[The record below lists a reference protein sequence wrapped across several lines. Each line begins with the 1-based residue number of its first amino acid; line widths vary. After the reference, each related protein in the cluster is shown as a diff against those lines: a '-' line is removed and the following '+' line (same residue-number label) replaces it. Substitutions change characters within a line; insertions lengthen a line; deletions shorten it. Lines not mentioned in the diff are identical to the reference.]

1 MEKNMKPIIIAN
13 DKEHL
18 KKLIKAEIDS
28 NGVRCDLNH
37 IDVSQVTDMSDFFS
51 HSEFNG
57 NISDWNVSNV
67 TKMDFMFEQSKFNG
81 DISKWD
87 VSRVTNMRCM
97 FTHSYFN
104 QDISQWDVSKVDNMQ
119 LLFYKSLFNQDL
131 SNWTPY
137 SLSKSRNME
146 DTFSDSQTVI
156 PYWYND
162 DNQQNRNK
170 AITAYQLKK
179 EIVKELNEELN
190 ISNNQEKD
198 KKLKI

>member
-37 IDVSQVTDMSDFFS
+37 IDVSQVTDMSDLFS

-67 TKMDFMFEQSKFNG
+67 TKMDFMFERSKFNG

-87 VSRVTNMRCM
+87 VSSVTNMRCM

-137 SLSKSRNME
+137 SLSKSKNME

>member
-37 IDVSQVTDMSDFFS
+37 IDVSQVTDMSDLFS

-67 TKMDFMFEQSKFNG
+67 TKMDFMFERSKFNG

-87 VSRVTNMRCM
+87 VSSVTNMRCM

-137 SLSKSRNME
+137 SLSKSKNME

-190 ISNNQEKD
+190 ISSNQEKD